1 MEPPS
6 SESSTSGVPTAT
18 RVCGVGAGYVGG
30 TTIPI
35 IAKFCPHITCTV
47 VDIDEPRINAW
58 NSETLPIYEPRLQEV
73 VEKVRGKNLFFT
85 SKGLSKG
92 IKEAHVIFIAVNTG
106 TKSYGYGAGSAYDLT
121 AWEAVARSIAKHATE
136 ERNYVIVEKSTV
148 PVKTA
153 EQVKRILDASKASPK
168 THFVVL
174 SNPEF
179 LAEGSAVFNLE
190 EPDRVLI
197 GGGTGEDAWATQ
209 QLADLYANWV
219 PREKIITTNLWSAEL
234 GKLAANA
241 FLAQRI
247 SSVNALS
254 AVCEATGAEIE
265 EVATIVG
272 SDQRLGNKFLKTS
285 VGWGGSCFKKDLNGL
300 IYLCESENLPEVA
313 AYFQQV
319 IALNEYQKQ
328 RFCNRI
334 LKQMF
339 NTVRR
344 KRIVLLG
351 FAFKKDTGDTR
362 ESPAIDVCRFLVKE
376 GADLHVYD
384 PKVPAEEIKE
394 MFPSV
399 KIATDPYVAAQE
411 AHALVLLTE
420 WDEFKTYDYHKL
432 YASMMRPAFVFDGRN
447 ILNRDALNKIGFLTF
462 AVGSRSEWEKG
473 N

>member
-1 MEPPS
+1 MEAI
-6 SESSTSGVPTAT
+6 TKAT
-18 RVCGVGAGYVGG
+18 KVCCVGAGYVGG
-30 TTIPI
+30 TTMPI
-35 IAKFCPHITCTV
+35 IAKFCPDVTCTV

-58 NSETLPIYEPRLQEV
+58 NSETLPIYEPRLHDV
-73 VEKVRGKNLFFT
+73 VEATRGKNLFFT
-85 SKGLSKG
+85 SKQLAKG
-92 IKEAHVIFIAVNTG
+92 IKEAHLIFIAVNTG

-121 AWEAVARSIAKHATE
+121 AWEAVARSIATHATE
-136 ERNYVIVEKSTV
+136 EREYIIVEKSTV
-148 PVKTA
+148 PVSTA
-153 EQVKRILDASKASPK
+153 EQVRRILDASKKSRN
-168 THFVVL
+168 TRFQVL

-197 GGGTGEDAWATQ
+197 GGLTTPEGVAAVNI
-209 QLADLYANWV
+209 LADLYAHWV
-219 PREKIITTNLWSAEL
+219 PRERIITTNLWSAEL

-265 EVATIVG
+265 DISRILGTDV
-272 SDQRLGNKFLKTS
+272 RLGSKFLKTS

-300 IYLCESENLPEVA
+300 IYLCESEHLPEVA
-313 AYFQQV
+313 SYFQQV
-319 IALNEYQKQ
+319 IDMNEYQKQ

-344 KRIVLLG
+344 KKIVILG

-362 ESPAIDVCRFLVKE
+362 ESPAIDVCNFLVKE

-384 PKVPAEEIKE
+384 PKVPAQEIRE
-394 MFPSV
+394 MFPTV
-399 KIATDPYVAAQE
+399 KIATDPYAAAAD
-411 AHALVLLTE
+411 AHALVLCTE
-420 WDEFKTYDYHKL
+420 WDEFIHYDYNKM
-432 YASMMRPAFVFDGRN
+432 YDSMMRPAFVFDGRN
-447 ILNRDALNKIGFLTF
+447 ILSRAKLNEIGFLTF
-462 AVGSRSEWEKG
+462 AVGSRSETEI
-473 N
+473 